1 VIIIKHYFPADQAG
15 FYSGIATIARIIFFI
30 TASVAGV
37 LISHIKIENPDKENK
52 KTLKKSLFLV
62 GGLGGVALLTFLV
75 FPDIVIKVLIGQ
87 RYLEYANLLPRLSL
101 LLFLVSVINV
111 FFFYYLALR
120 KYFLALIAILSPLL
134 VIVLSYFRH
143 DSLLEIINNFLW
155 VSALILITLLFRFL
169 WQFLSVKQ
177 NKIYG

>member
-1 VIIIKHYFPADQAG
+1 
-15 FYSGIATIARIIFFI
+15 
-30 TASVAGV
+30 
-37 LISHIKIENPDKENK
+37 
-52 KTLKKSLFLV
+52 
-62 GGLGGVALLTFLV
+62 LV

-120 KYFLALIAILSPLL
+120 KYFLAVIAILSPLL